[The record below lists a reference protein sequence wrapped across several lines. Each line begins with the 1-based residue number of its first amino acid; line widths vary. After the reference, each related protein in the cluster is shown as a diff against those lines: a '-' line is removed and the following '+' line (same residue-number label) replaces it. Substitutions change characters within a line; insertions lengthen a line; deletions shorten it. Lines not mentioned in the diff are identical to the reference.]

1 MCPKGGVVIGQFQ
14 SSRGSGTVLA
24 LGAVAMSI
32 TLFGLSQLV
41 AFNLL
46 QHARVQSTA
55 NAMAIAAADA
65 LRGLN
70 SGFPCQ
76 TAHEIAHINGVNLDT
91 CRIVGFE
98 VFISAHSKGVGV
110 VLSANALAGPSY

>member
-1 MCPKGGVVIGQFQ
+1 MKLGDA
-14 SSRGSGTVLA
+14 RGSGTVLA
-24 LGAVAMSI
+24 LGAVALAI
-32 TLFGLSQLV
+32 ALFGLTQLV

-46 QHARVQSTA
+46 QHARLQGAA
-55 NAMAIAAADA
+55 NSMALAAADS

-76 TAHEIAHINGVNLDT
+76 TAHELAHINGVNLDT

-98 VFISAHSKGVGV
+98 VFISAHSEGVGM
-110 VLSANALAGPSY
+110 VLSASALAGPSY